1 MSDTLMQQGVDLMLY
16 GMGSVVVF
24 LTLLVIAMVL
34 MSGGINRWF
43 PEPEVPLEPRNRK
56 PSSANRPAAGKVD
69 DKTLAAIKAAI
80 EQHRAR
86 RR

>member
-1 MSDTLMQQGVDLMLY
+1 MSDTLMQQGIDLMLY

-34 MSGGINRWF
+34 MSGSINRWF
-43 PEPEVPLEPRNRK
+43 PEPEASLEPSRRK
-56 PSSANRPAAGKVD
+56 PSGSARPAGSKVD
-69 DKTLAAIKAAI
+69 EKTLAAIKAAI

-86 RR
+86 R

>member
-34 MSGGINRWF
+34 MSGSISR
-43 PEPEVPLEPRNRK
+43 
-56 PSSANRPAAGKVD
+56 
-69 DKTLAAIKAAI
+69 
-80 EQHRAR
+80 
-86 RR
+86 

>member
-34 MSGGINRWF
+34 MSGSINRWF
-43 PEPEVPLEPRNRK
+43 PESQAPQEPRSRK
-56 PSSANRPAAGKVD
+56 PSSAARPAAGKVD
-69 DKTLAAIKAAI
+69 DRTLAAIKAAI